1 MKMSNGV
8 DIMEKKKIPDFVI
21 WNRLKAMRLGRGLS
35 QTQVAASAG
44 VSIATLWMLESG
56 FDKKATAK
64 TKRKLAKFYGVQV
77 GDLFPVE
84 VRGEGLR
91 K

>member
-8 DIMEKKKIPDFVI
+8 DIMEKKKMPDFII

-35 QTQVAASAG
+35 QTQAAAGAG

-56 FDKKATAK
+56 FDKKTTDE
-64 TKRKLAKFYGVQV
+64 TKEKLARYFGVKIS
-77 GDLFPVE
+77 DIFPVE